1 MPKERKE
8 RKPVI
13 ELDNV
18 WKSYAEGNVNALK
31 GISIKIYDDDFV
43 AIIGPSGS
51 GKSTCMNM
59 IGLLDVPTKG
69 KILLDGKDVSKLSEN
84 ELARLRGKKVGFVF
98 QQFNL
103 IPTLTALENVLLPVM
118 FQSELDNS
126 RQRAIDLLNRVGLGD
141 RIDHRPSQMS
151 GGEQQRTAI
160 ARALINEPEI
170 ILADEPTGNL
180 DSKTGKQ
187 IMDVLVDLHEKENKT
202 LIIITHDPRVADF
215 AHRTVNIIDGQIVHD
230 HGSEGK
236 FMWRKN
242 HAK

>member
-1 MPKERKE
+1 MGRGKKI
-8 RKPVI
+8 VI

-31 GISIKIYDDDFV
+31 GISLKVHESDFV
-43 AIIGPSGS
+43 SIIGPSGS

-84 ELARLRGKKVGFVF
+84 ELARLRGKKVGFIF

-118 FQSELDNS
+118 FQDQSDHS
-126 RQRAIDLLNRVGLGD
+126 RERAMAILNKVGLGD
-141 RIDHRPSQMS
+141 RMNHRPSQMS

-160 ARALINEPEI
+160 ARALINDPEI
-170 ILADEPTGNL
+170 VLADEPTGNL
-180 DSKTGKQ
+180 DSKTGKG
-187 IMDVLVDLHEKENKT
+187 IMDLLVELHEKEGKT
-202 LIIITHDPRVADF
+202 LVVITHDPRVADY
-215 AHRTVNIIDGQIVHD
+215 AHQVINIIDGQIVHD
-230 HGSEGK
+230 HGMEKS
-236 FMWRKN
+236 FVWKN
-242 HAK
+242 K